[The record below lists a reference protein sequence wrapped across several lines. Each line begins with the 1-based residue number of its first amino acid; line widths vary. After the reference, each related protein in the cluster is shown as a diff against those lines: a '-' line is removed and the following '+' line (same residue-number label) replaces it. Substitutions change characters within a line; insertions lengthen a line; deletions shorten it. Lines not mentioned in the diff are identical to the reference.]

1 MMSLIFQYL
10 WALDTSV
17 LQTRPRLQFTHSTLA
32 LDNHEL
38 QLIELAFRLGACLGG
53 FGFKG
58 GPY

>member
-17 LQTRPRLQFTHSTLA
+17 LQTRPRLRFTHTLA

-38 QLIELAFRLGACLGG
+38 QLAELAVRLDACLGG